1 MENASSCT
9 LVKFTR
15 SDYQFLTFTPTSFR
29 RSRLLVTTA
38 FPSMS
43 TGLCLR
49 ASPVFTAKRVSL
61 TYNLSSTLRRR
72 LASISLLDRDLTS
85 MLKYLVE
92 VSPDGFRGLTA
103 H

>member
-9 LVKFTR
+9 LAKFTR
-15 SDYQFLTFTPTSFR
+15 TDYQFLIFTPTFSR

-61 TYNLSSTLRRR
+61 TYSLSSTLRRR
-72 LASISLLDRDLTS
+72 LVSISSLDRGLIST
-85 MLKYLVE
+85 LKYLVE

-103 H
+103 R

>member
-9 LVKFTR
+9 LAKFIRT
-15 SDYQFLTFTPTSFR
+15 DYQFLIFTPTFSR

-38 FPSMS
+38 FPSML

-49 ASPVFTAKRVSL
+49 ASPVFTAKKVSL
-61 TYNLSSTLRRR
+61 IYSLSSTLRKR
-72 LASISLLDRDLTS
+72 LASISSLDRGLTS

-92 VSPDGFRGLTA
+92 VSPDGFRELTVR
-103 H
+103 